1 MLSALSPGP
10 PWGPQD
16 RAGQDRARRDRAGRD
31 RAGRDRPAGQAQHC
45 WLCEDP
51 LASSRHLT
59 FGDGVQEVEAGAE
72 FIPKGRSPRRFA
84 ESGDGG
90 TRGPLWSLVTEDMRP
105 SGGPRRSSGT
115 MRGGDAAPRALPM
128 RTGCPLGAPWVKAT
142 PPQRAR
148 KLPAGRAEAGLGPR
162 GGSSVPPH
170 PARTGGAPG
179 ACCHVATAGRRG
191 RRPQTPGAQ
200 FRMRRTGRAS
210 VVACPPR

>member
-1 MLSALSPGP
+1 MGLESGLREACNL
-10 PWGPQD
+10 
-16 RAGQDRARRDRAGRD
+16 R
-31 RAGRDRPAGQAQHC
+31 
-45 WLCEDP
+45 
-51 LASSRHLT
+51 ASSHPQGKVVGPHPKPRLQADFIFT
-59 FGDGVQEVEAGAE
+59 KMRVAGGVEGAHQTAM
-72 FIPKGRSPRRFA
+72 GSPRRFA

-162 GGSSVPPH
+162 GESSVPPH